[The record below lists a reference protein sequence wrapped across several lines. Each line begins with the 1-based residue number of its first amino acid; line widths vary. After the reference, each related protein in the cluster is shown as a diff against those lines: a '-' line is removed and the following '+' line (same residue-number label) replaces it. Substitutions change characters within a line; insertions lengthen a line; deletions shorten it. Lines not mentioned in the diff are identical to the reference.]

1 MQSNGIN
8 YTIWMVKNPA
18 ALRGYDVSRG
28 IPTTYVLDRNGQI
41 VRTYVGVQPHSVFE
55 KDINSLL

>member
-8 YTIWMVKNPA
+8 YTIWMVNNPT
-18 ALRGYDVSRG
+18 ALRGYDVSQG
-28 IPTTYVLDRNGQI
+28 IPTTYVLDRSGQI
-41 VRTYVGVQPHSVFE
+41 VRTYIGVKPLSVFE